1 MVKIINYKKRMAEDK
16 EFFVLEV
23 SGGIEMVMSK
33 ITGQFYATS
42 KRAYV
47 SSTFDEETCK
57 ALNGSEF
64 PGVIMKQECEP
75 YEYVNKD
82 SGEVMMLSYRY
93 VYTQEEATISKEDKS
108 IQKLLAEEHTFS
120 SNGHHKEEFVM

>member
-1 MVKIINYKKRMAEDK
+1 MVRIINYKKRMAEDK

-57 ALNGSEF
+57 ALIGSEF
-64 PGVIMKQECEP
+64 PGIIMKQECEP

-93 VYTQEEATISKEDKS
+93 VYTQEEATASKEDKS
-108 IQKLLAEEHTFS
+108 IQRLLAEEHTFS